1 MLLSSALDQ
10 IRYEVDSILRK
21 EFGTQ
26 LFQMKSDD
34 AIRLLRLRV
43 WSTRYKVSVCY
54 ILKRLIPHFKKYASN
69 FRRRYNDKGIGV
81 TIAVLTGKVA
91 EQKLKEFI
99 ARDFVD
105 GENITDWKEQEKARC
120 LSLING
126 DEVVGRPKPFLHY
139 KSIKQFIES
148 YERRVTSMSKD
159 LTRIEKKL
167 SKQPYRGNPFR

>member
-1 MLLSSALDQ
+1 MILSSVLDQ

-26 LFQMKSDD
+26 LFQMKADD

-99 ARDFVD
+99 ARDFES
-105 GENITDWKEQEKARC
+105 GENAIEWREKEQARC
-120 LSLING
+120 LDLLHTN
-126 DEVVGRPKPFLHY
+126 ELVGRPKPFLHY
-139 KSIKQFIES
+139 KSVKSFIQS
-148 YERRVTSMSKD
+148 YEK
-159 LTRIEKKL
+159 RIAIMNREDNKLIKKL
-167 SKQPYRGNPFR
+167 AKQPWRNNPFR